1 MTRRARRRFFWGLAG
16 AGLIGVSAWL
26 ALRGGRSAHADSTL
40 VVTAKRGTLA
50 IEILDTGRVEARE
63 KIELKSKVAGQVVGV
78 LAEQGALVKKGD
90 TLVLL
95 DPIDYERE
103 VARAQADIAQAEATT
118 DFARRTL
125 ERKKNGVRESILPSS
140 DLDAAEHQFRT
151 GGAALRSAR
160 VALRAAQDR
169 VRYTKILSPIDGTVI
184 QRNIE
189 VGEVVT
195 PGVQATFEGRP
206 LLTVADLTTLLILVD
221 LNQIDVAK
229 VQLGQR
235 ASVKLDALPDRTYEA
250 KVTRIAPASVRRE
263 RQEVDVFPI
272 EAELVVTDTTIK
284 PGMTADVR
292 IHLESKDNVL
302 TLPIEAV
309 VRRGAGG
316 KVTRLVSNAKGEE
329 SREEVQVTLG
339 AHSDRELEIA
349 SGLEE
354 GDRILLDPASAA
366 ANELKL

>member
-1 MTRRARRRFFWGLAG
+1 MKRRARRRSFWLLAG
-16 AGLIGVSAWL
+16 AGVLCLSAWL
-26 ALRGGRSAHADSTL
+26 VLRGGHAAKADSAL
-40 VVTAKRGTLA
+40 VASVKRGTLA

-63 KIELKSKVAGQVVGV
+63 KIELKSKVAGQVIGV
-78 LAEQGALVKKGD
+78 LAEEGALVKRGD

-103 VARAQADIAQAEATT
+103 VARAEADIAQAEATT
-118 DFARRTL
+118 VFARQTL
-125 ERKKNGVRESILPSS
+125 ERNKVGVQQRILPSS
-140 DLDAAEHQFRT
+140 ELDAAEHQYRT
-151 GGAALRSAR
+151 GDAALRSAK
-160 VALRAAQDR
+160 VSLRAAQDR

-235 ASVKLDALPDRTYEA
+235 ASVKLDALPDKTYEA
-250 KVTRIAPASVRRE
+250 KITRIAPASLRRE
-263 RQEVDVFPI
+263 NQQTDVFPI
-272 EAELVVTDTTIK
+272 EAELIVTDTTIK

-292 IHLESKDNVL
+292 IHLESKENVL

-309 VRRGAGG
+309 VRNGAGG
-316 KVTRLVSNAKGEE
+316 KVTRLVTNAKGEE
-329 SREEVQVTLG
+329 SREQVEVTLG
-339 AHSDRELEIA
+339 AHSDRELEIS
-349 SGLEE
+349 SGLAE